1 MTQQQNNNN
10 DQNLENQDL
19 GEEQKIIQDNNQ
31 EIISQLNLKI
41 KEIEQKNNDLN
52 DQLLRTL
59 AELDNTRR
67 RSREELEK
75 ANKFAIA
82 NFVNELVIIVENFLM
97 ASENAPND
105 EIEKIPSIKNY
116 AIAIN
121 LTKNELLKILEKNQ
135 VRRIY
140 PLNENFDHN
149 LHEAISSVESDG
161 QEGIV
166 LQVIQAG
173 YEISNRLIRPAL
185 VAVSKPKNNS

>member
-41 KEIEQKNNDLN
+41 KEIEKKNSDLN

>member
-1 MTQQQNNNN
+1 MS
-10 DQNLENQDL
+10 
-19 GEEQKIIQDNNQ
+19 K
-31 EIISQLNLKI
+31 
-41 KEIEQKNNDLN
+41 KNSDLN

>member
-31 EIISQLNLKI
+31 EIISQLNLRI
-41 KEIEQKNNDLN
+41 KEIEQKNSDLN

-173 YEISNRLIRPAL
+173 YEIANRLIRPAL

>member
-41 KEIEQKNNDLN
+41 KEIEQKNSDLN

>member
-59 AELDNTRR
+59 AELDNNRR

>member
-41 KEIEQKNNDLN
+41 KQIEQKNNDLN

-149 LHEAISSVESDG
+149 LHEAISSVKSDG

>member
-19 GEEQKIIQDNNQ
+19 GEEQKTIQDNNQ
-31 EIISQLNLKI
+31 EIISQLNLRI

-173 YEISNRLIRPAL
+173 YEIANRLIRPAL

>member
-41 KEIEQKNNDLN
+41 KEIEQKNSDLN

-185 VAVSKPKNNS
+185 VVVSKPKNNS

>member
-31 EIISQLNLKI
+31 EIISQLNLRI

-173 YEISNRLIRPAL
+173 YEIANRLIRPAL

>member
-41 KEIEQKNNDLN
+41 KEIEQKNSDLN

-116 AIAIN
+116 ATAIN

-161 QEGIV
+161 QEGVV

-173 YEISNRLIRPAL
+173 YEIANRLIRPAL

>member
-31 EIISQLNLKI
+31 EIISHLNLKI
-41 KEIEQKNNDLN
+41 KEIEQKNSDLN

-173 YEISNRLIRPAL
+173 YEIANRLIRPAL

>member
-41 KEIEQKNNDLN
+41 KQIEQKNNDLN

>member
-161 QEGIV
+161 KEGIV

>member
-41 KEIEQKNNDLN
+41 KQIEQKNNDLN

-173 YEISNRLIRPAL
+173 YEIANRLIRPAL